1 MKPLALLL
9 LLICGHKIRAKL
21 PQERI
26 VGGVELPI
34 DVSPWLASISVHG
47 NYSCS
52 SALIT
57 SQWLLTAGHC
67 VHYPDRYTVRA
78 GSGSSEEGGATR
90 EVDRVILHPGF
101 KLRTLDNDIALLK
114 TSEPFRLEDN
124 VQLVKL
130 PLPGLNILPRTLLV
144 AGWGTVDANVSDTE
158 PKLRG
163 TLVDVIDQRR
173 CQRLYARLGRP
184 ITDNMLCAAAAG
196 RDHCY
201 GDSGA
206 PLVHRGSSYGIVSFA
221 HGCADPRFPGVYT
234 RLANYVTWI
243 LNVLEADE
251 RRIKFLKYTN
261 EN

>member
-1 MKPLALLL
+1 QSGLGLCGGIVFVRMMKLLALLL
-9 LLICGHKIRAKL
+9 LLVCGHKIRAKL

-34 DVSPWLASISVHG
+34 DVSPWLASITVHG

-67 VHYPDRYTVRA
+67 VHYPDKYTVRA
-78 GSGSSEEGGATR
+78 GSDSPEEGGTTR
-90 EVDRVILHPGF
+90 EVERIILHPEF
-101 KLRTLDNDIALLK
+101 NLRTLDNDIALLK
-114 TSEPFRLEDN
+114 VKEPFQLGDN

-130 PLPGLNILPRTLLV
+130 PLLNILPPTLLV
-144 AGWGTVDANVSDTE
+144 AGWGTVNANVSDTE

-163 TLVDVIDQRR
+163 TFVDVINQRR
-173 CQRLYARLGRP
+173 CQRLYSRLGRP
-184 ITDNMLCAAAAG
+184 IRATMLCAAAPG

-206 PLVHRGSSYGIVSFA
+206 PLVHHGSSYGIVSFA
-221 HGCADPRFPGVYT
+221 HGCADPHFPGVYT

-243 LNVLEADE
+243 FNVL
-251 RRIKFLKYTN
+251 KN
-261 EN
+261 